1 VEAEAEM
8 EVKVEKRPEV
18 EVERR
23 YQSPNGPDE
32 DLSRNKVRLYL
43 TIASDSIQD
52 QWEYNDDRRF
62 D

>member
-1 VEAEAEM
+1 M